1 MSMMTP
7 KEAEIVKAV
16 MAAHRKI
23 AHFEAAAQ
31 IASRN
36 AEEVARLL
44 RENDPSGYPSEI
56 LRAGRQA
63 EVVTELAREAHDG
76 LVEVLNLAGRA
87 DKEQLARAVAGAAKD
102 TIAAI
107 RGDAN
112 G

>member
-1 MSMMTP
+1 MSMLNAQ
-7 KEAEIVKAV
+7 EQRVLAAV

-23 AHFEAAAQ
+23 THFEAAAQ

-44 RENDPSGYPSEI
+44 RDGDASGYLSEI

-76 LVEVLNLAGRA
+76 LVGVLNLAGRA

>member
-1 MSMMTP
+1 M
-7 KEAEIVKAV
+7 
-16 MAAHRKI
+16 
-23 AHFEAAAQ
+23 
-31 IASRN
+31 
-36 AEEVARLL
+36 
-44 RENDPSGYPSEI
+44 
-56 LRAGRQA
+56 
-63 EVVTELAREAHDG
+63 TELAREAHDG